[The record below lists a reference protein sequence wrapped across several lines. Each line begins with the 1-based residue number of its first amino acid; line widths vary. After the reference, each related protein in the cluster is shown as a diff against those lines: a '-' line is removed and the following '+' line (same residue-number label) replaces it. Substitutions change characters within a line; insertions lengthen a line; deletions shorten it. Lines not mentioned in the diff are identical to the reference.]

1 MYVDA
6 DLTVARQGTAIHFE
20 DPNRMDT
27 LSTRPPLP
35 DHRLAR
41 GIAVAVLIALV
52 SGVAWWWLLDRA
64 AQPMAQ
70 APVPAATLPAPEQP
84 AVLQAPA
91 PVAEPPA
98 PSEPLAA
105 TELAP
110 TLESLLGRDAV
121 LRLLQTTDLPRHIVA
136 TVDNLAR
143 ESAPASIW
151 PVNPAA
157 GRFRAVEQPDGRLLA
172 DPDNML
178 RYTPLVLLAESV
190 DARQLTAWYQRA
202 LPALQQAYEDL
213 GYPGQRFHDRMLV
226 VLDHLLATPPAPR
239 PLVLRLTE
247 VRGPVPSSQPWLRY
261 EFADPELE
269 QASAG
274 RKILWRVGP
283 VNQRRLMKVLTDFR
297 GALAAVPR

>member
-1 MYVDA
+1 
-6 DLTVARQGTAIHFE
+6 
-20 DPNRMDT
+20 MDT
-27 LSTRPPLP
+27 FTTRPPPP
-35 DHRLAR
+35 DSRLAW
-41 GIAVAVLIALV
+41 GMAVAVLFALV
-52 SGVAWWWLLDRA
+52 FGAAWWWLSHRA
-64 AQPMAQ
+64 PPAPVAQ
-70 APVPAATLPAPEQP
+70 ASVPAAAVPAPEQP

-91 PVAEPPA
+91 PVAEPPV
-98 PSEPLAA
+98 PSAPLAP

-110 TLESLLGRDAV
+110 TLESLLGRDAA

-136 TVDNLAR
+136 TVDGLAR

-151 PVNPAA
+151 PVVPAE
-157 GRFRAVEQPDGRLLA
+157 GRFRVVEQPDGRLLA

-190 DARQLTAWYQRA
+190 DARQLAAWYQRA
-202 LPALQQAYEDL
+202 LPALQQSYEEL
-213 GYPGQRFHDRMLV
+213 GYPDQRFHARLLA

-239 PLVLRLTE
+239 TLELRLTE

-261 EFADPELE
+261 EFADPALE

-283 VNQRRLMKVLTDFR
+283 VNQRRLMTVLAGFR
-297 GALAAVPR
+297 NALAENSNGQTR